1 MYLQF
6 QSTLEN
12 CVFYFKKG
20 KGVWFC
26 WDYTQNIVIHQTE
39 IMIMKKEVY
48 IWGKVLWNEN
58 NATEIQLH
66 FQWICGKISRKGI
79 RSVCYL
85 SICFCEF
92 NNFISSK
99 IWWIKCKFL
108 SEGSF
113 YLMNF
118 AYPAITEAE
127 IHIHPCIFNNKLLL
141 FYFTLANYGCRCSKM
156 DFQLDWMLKKLL

>member
-1 MYLQF
+1 MNKKICGDWKKGVLKTDPVYLQF

-58 NATEIQLH
+58 NAT
-66 FQWICGKISRKGI
+66 
-79 RSVCYL
+79 
-85 SICFCEF
+85 
-92 NNFISSK
+92 
-99 IWWIKCKFL
+99 
-108 SEGSF
+108 
-113 YLMNF
+113 
-118 AYPAITEAE
+118 
-127 IHIHPCIFNNKLLL
+127 
-141 FYFTLANYGCRCSKM
+141 
-156 DFQLDWMLKKLL
+156 